1 MKKQIRVAFCA
12 ILVLFILAVLFV
24 ACDNGKSEGAVEKAR
39 GIAHKSEYYVA
50 LNKSEKTDF
59 DAKLNDI
66 IESEYFKNLDENGQ
80 TELVGKFVESE
91 KTIKEIAND
100 PKDKNPEDLDETTAT
115 QQEIKYWE
123 IVKTVKE
130 ATENNLTFKI
140 ENPNTVIRRINGLY
154 VYQGGFYFN
163 ADIIIEEVIDGK
175 PFFSQQNVFCR
186 SNEIATGEEE
196 YDELI
201 QLISIKNSIYQIDK
215 ICINRN
221 SEEQK
226 KYFEENKYQI
236 VDWFKYL
243 EEHDYRLTIEES
255 WQIEGRVEYPE
266 FIIKATKDDLLDYYM
281 VTYGSSLSKYRT
293 PDIYKICPE
302 FWAQLEIERAKN
314 NN

>member
-24 ACDNGKSEGAVEKAR
+24 ACDNGKSEGAAEKAR

-50 LNKSEKTDF
+50 LNDSEKTDF

-100 PKDKNPEDLDETTAT
+100 PKDKSPEDLDDITAT
-115 QQEIKYWE
+115 QQEIRYWK
-123 IVKTVKE
+123 IVKAVKE
-130 ATENNLTFKI
+130 ATENNLTFRI

-163 ADIIIEEVIDGK
+163 ADIIIEEVICGK
-175 PFFSQQNVFCR
+175 SFFSQQNVFCR
-186 SNEIATGEEE
+186 SNEMATGEEE

-201 QLISIKNSIYQIDK
+201 QLISIKDSIYWIDK

-221 SEEQK
+221 SDEQLERFDEIK
-226 KYFEENKYQI
+226 KSI
-236 VDWFKYL
+236 DSIMGL
-243 EEHDYRLTIEES
+243 EKLNYVISVIES
-255 WQIEGRVEYPE
+255 WETTDHSYPE
-266 FIIKATKDDLLDYYM
+266 YIFKANSDDDERWYMLTYAPSIKR
-281 VTYGSSLSKYRT
+281 YRRQ
-293 PDIYKICPE
+293 PIQRICPE
-302 FWAQLEIERAKN
+302 FWAQLEIERVKSN
-314 NN
+314 N